1 MTTERRIPWATIW
14 VAIRTVSHLEE
25 SGTPQEATTAMEA
38 VTGVSTSPS
47 VQMVRLGWEQ
57 STMVKSMY
65 KIRSVISTASVQ
77 EEQSL
82 QPLILGV
89 IPVKSA
95 LGPMKTQPISSQMA
109 YVAIMSTDHRFI
121 AGRPWLTSLVILSIY
136 LTLFNST

>member
-1 MTTERRIPWATIW
+1 MTTERCPMMALIM
-14 VAIRTVSHLEE
+14 VAIRIASHSEE

-47 VQMVRLGWEQ
+47 VQKVLLGWEQ

-65 KIRSVISTASVQ
+65 RIRSVISTASVQ

-89 IPVKSA
+89 IPVRSA

-121 AGRPWLTSLVILSIY
+121 VGRPWLTSLVILSIY
-136 LTLFNST
+136 LTFFNST